1 MDNKQYIGCDPGKT
15 GQVVMIQN
23 GFSKLHITKFKFP
36 MIGNEYDMQGML
48 NIFRKFRSDNCHIVI
63 EDVKAL
69 QKPMQAGNWS
79 LSEGKT
85 ILVMSCVALDLPYT
99 LVHSK
104 TWQKEIWQGVKV
116 QQISTGKKLKS
127 GAMKMKTLTKETS
140 LLAIKRLFPSVD
152 LREDVEAKYYANTS
166 TNKKLGRVGERV
178 PRKAEKPHDGVVDAL
193 AMAEYCRR
201 KFK

>member
-15 GQVVMIQN
+15 GQIVMIQN
-23 GFSKLHITKFKFP
+23 DTITKFKFP
-36 MIGNEYDMQGML
+36 MIGKEYDLQGML
-48 NIFRKFRSDNCHIVI
+48 EIFLPFRHDCHVVI

-69 QKPMQAGNWS
+69 QGLMQAGNWS

-85 ILVMSCVALDLPYT
+85 ILVMSCVALNLPYT

-116 QQISTGKKLKS
+116 QQVNTGKKLKS
-127 GAMKMKTLTKETS
+127 GAPKMKTLTKETS

-152 LREDVEAKYYANTS
+152 LREDVEVKYYADTASNR
-166 TNKKLGRVGERV
+166 KLGRAREEV